1 MALLE
6 IKKFGCPVLRR
17 QAAPVTAFDEDL
29 KALVADMFETMYETQ
44 GVGLAAPQVGDLR
57 RIIVLDLGVHDPSF
71 HPVALINP
79 EVVSVQGEIEAD
91 EGCLSFPDLTAD
103 VRRPS
108 AARVRGCDPDGA
120 PLELEL
126 TDLGARAVLHEI
138 DHLNGVL
145 FIDHVGSLK
154 RQFMRGA
161 LRKLQKEGGKQS
173 QARKHVETNLSTTD
187 HKS

>member
-1 MALLE
+1 MSLLE

-17 QAAPVTAFDEDL
+17 QAAPVTAFEEGL
-29 KALVADMFETMYETQ
+29 KTLVADMFETMYEAQ
-44 GVGLAAPQVGDLR
+44 GIGLAAPQVGELR
-57 RIIVLDLGVHDPSF
+57 RVIVLDLGVHDPAF
-71 HPVALINP
+71 RPVALINP
-79 EVVSVQGEIEAD
+79 EVVSVQGEIDAD

-108 AARVRGCDPDGA
+108 TARVRGCDPDGA

-154 RQFMRGA
+154 RQLMRGA
-161 LRKLQKEGGKQS
+161 LRKLRKEGEKQP
-173 QARKHVETNLSTTD
+173 QTQKHTEP
-187 HKS
+187 KSVNNRP